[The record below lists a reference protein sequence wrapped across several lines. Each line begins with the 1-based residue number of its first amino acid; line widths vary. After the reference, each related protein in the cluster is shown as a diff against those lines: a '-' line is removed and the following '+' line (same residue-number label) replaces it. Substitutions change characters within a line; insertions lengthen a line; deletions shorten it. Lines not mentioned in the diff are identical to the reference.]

1 MLIPLIRQALE
12 DEWSEMRR
20 VSNLANG
27 FTRARRVEPGASITS
42 TDWNLF
48 AAAVNERIL
57 SGLGDA
63 CWRIC
68 EYLLGLYRSML
79 APSDDPVPLWHS
91 EAEYF
96 EVMQALEPHV
106 AQWPTAGVGDTGL
119 PEPEGPNM
127 QNPMMAW
134 VYGNV
139 QAGLD
144 NESLRLRTVP
154 YSLNANTPEERWMN
168 GIGARGSVD
177 PATGYES
184 APARELA
191 LQFAKL
197 AYRKDSV
204 YGLTYGGFL
213 PGPSKLSHN
222 CKYPCAGLGYGDGQC
237 LTPTRDNLE
246 IKFTAV
252 RDTDPVSGVPDVP
265 PVNNKPSGPVDTDY
279 YTDDILT
286 IPDYHIVTLKGTCLL
301 CEDAYETDGVT
312 GLQTPMCDDIGD
324 LYAGACPND
333 GTNPDYCHHLLVHY
347 ELPVGWWC
355 VFNDGATMFF
365 PRNDWIEGPYEQ
377 VSHLAHDYGDQ
388 IRRVVNGFNREFRGA
403 DSQRAVPGYNL
414 GNAFDDQAY
423 YTQQNYLA
431 PNYGQQAGDTMTALY
446 PTWRLGAGVWTAG
459 QKLQC
464 DAGSTNYSWHDG
476 FLATHLFVILRT
488 ADPSK
493 SIEMTMHWSGGER
506 IITATDDGEIIKLAA
521 DERLTDV
528 YFDLNDADT
537 LDAGESILVMVTE
550 LQECKPEWYD
560 RYVVTRK
567 GGARLVGD
575 NVHMDGVGTEE
586 EDSLAIWEAYN
597 DEGIIFNPADEP
609 EISEPTSVNENAV
622 YDSARR
628 MYQTVRIMNRFQFV
642 DYEVEGGDSILYFRP
657 NPRTD
662 EYSMKNPE
670 DLGDPSI
677 DLFTGMTVQR
687 VPPDAEDEN
696 AIQGKNSR
704 WVMGVW
710 LKPYAPPPPSEEDPK
725 NILDRTLY
733 GDHFPDINR
742 CYVDDRVSAADTD
755 DFNRH
760 TNRGADL
767 STNLFG
773 QAPSGWN
780 YAKTFDDKYVNHT
793 YLKAGLT
800 DVDRINFAKSCRIYE
815 PPIEIKS
822 IETIWRGNEEIR
834 KVRLMGRLRNT
845 SGETGGAPDTIST
858 SGWLTTNTGTPG
870 GATSPNGWSFN
881 SIRDEPFACEERNLR
896 LYLFERWQDKHD
908 VSGVKP
914 GDGSQSW
921 EGYTR
926 YGDSARQPAIIPHFH
941 FVKLLPQV
949 KFDQDDYQDSEDHL
963 FLSDEPLQAEW
974 MLRCMV
980 EGAVAGEGT
989 LDCTD
994 PVSARAYDW
1003 TWRNLCNELFGIP
1016 SVGSFAMTE
1025 TADLTATDIRA
1036 DGPEGFGPLPNTYAS
1051 AEVFN
1056 RLVDIVNALT
1066 RYRVMLPWAGQYC
1079 EATNSV
1085 NKSVIA
1091 DGLVDYGCGVPSGC
1105 SVDPWGGKIA
1115 YPWQGNPCP
1124 KGAYSDWTDLTGA
1137 WLSMAHTECTFQNCE
1152 YVLVWND
1159 VEWVWS
1165 PTDNYALVTTRVTNL
1180 FRFDLIDPHIYQN
1193 AIPESWRGLVN
1204 EASQSLGTLFRD
1216 EWIQS
1221 TFNTDG
1227 VGELI
1232 TTCSGFTCDFYNNT
1246 TGSDKCM
1253 FVRGGYWELDC
1264 GELAPG
1270 GWKIADFANPA
1281 CRYGPGIRHDMT
1293 LIADKT
1299 LVVEFQTVERDE
1311 WVVVPKT
1318 EDEVMLP

>member
-12 DEWSEMRR
+12 DEWAEMRR

-27 FTRARRVEPGASITS
+27 FTRARRVEPGAAITS
-42 TDWNLF
+42 ADWNLF

-79 APSDDPVPLWHS
+79 APSDDVVPLWHS

-96 EVMQALEPHV
+96 EVMQALQPHV

-154 YSLNANTPEERWMN
+154 YSLNADTPEERWMN
-168 GIGARGSVD
+168 GVGARGAVD
-177 PATGYES
+177 PLTGYES
-184 APARELA
+184 SPARELA
-191 LQFAKL
+191 MEFAKL
-197 AYRKDSV
+197 AYRKDGV

-213 PGPSKLSHN
+213 PGPSKLSHE
-222 CKYPCAGLGYGDGQC
+222 CTYPCAGLGYGDGQC

-252 RDTDPVSGVPDVP
+252 RDTTSIPDVP
-265 PVNNKPSGPVDTDY
+265 PVNNKPSGPADSDY
-279 YTDDILT
+279 YDDDTLT
-286 IPDYHIVTLKGTCLL
+286 IPDYHVVTLKGTCLL
-301 CEDAYETDGVT
+301 CQDAYDPLT
-312 GLQTPMCDDIGD
+312 GAVPCSSGSG
-324 LYAGACPND
+324 YSGACPND
-333 GTNPDYCHHLLVHY
+333 GDTPDYCRHLLVHY

-355 VFNDGATMFF
+355 VFNDGATMLF

-388 IRRVVNGFNREFRGA
+388 VRRVVNGFNREFRGA
-403 DSQRAVPGYNL
+403 DSQRSVPGYNL
-414 GNAFDDQAY
+414 DEAFDDQAY

-431 PNYGQQAGDTMTALY
+431 PNYGQQAGESITAVY
-446 PTWRLGAGVWTAG
+446 PTWRLGSGVWAAG

-464 DAGSTNYSWHDG
+464 DAGSTHYSWHEG
-476 FLATHLFVILRT
+476 FLATHLFIVLRT
-488 ADPSK
+488 EDADKTVPV
-493 SIEMTMHWSGGER
+493 TMKWGGGEMKLS
-506 IITATDDGEIIKLAA
+506 ASVDGEIVKLDDSRMASVYVEL
-521 DERLTDV
+521 DEAT
-528 YFDLNDADT
+528 T
-537 LDAGESILVMVTE
+537 LDAGESILIMATE
-550 LQECKPEWYD
+550 LQACKPEWYD

-567 GGARLVGD
+567 AGARLVGD
-575 NVHMDGVGTEE
+575 GVHIDGVGTEE
-586 EDSLAIWEAYN
+586 EDSREIWEAYN
-597 DEGIIFNPADEP
+597 AEGIILNPADEP
-609 EISEPTSVNENAV
+609 NISEPTSVNENAV
-622 YDSARR
+622 YDAARR

-662 EYSMKNPE
+662 EYSMENPE

-767 STNLFG
+767 GTNLFG

-793 YLKAGLT
+793 YLKTGLT
-800 DVDRINFAKSCRIYE
+800 DADRINFAKSCRVYE
-815 PPIEIKS
+815 PPIEIRS
-822 IETIWRGNEEIR
+822 IETVWRGNEEIR

-870 GATSPNGWSFN
+870 GATSPNGWDFN
-881 SIRDEPFACEERNLR
+881 AIRDEPFACEERNLR
-896 LYLFERWQDKHD
+896 LYLFERWQKKHD

-914 GDGSQSW
+914 GDGAQSW
-921 EGYTR
+921 DGYTR

-949 KFDQDDYQDSEDHL
+949 KVDQDDLEDAGDAL

-989 LDCTD
+989 LDCDDATK
-994 PVSARAYDW
+994 ARAYDW

-1025 TADLTATDIRA
+1025 TADLAAGDVRT

-1066 RYRVMLPWAGQYC
+1066 RYRVMLPWGANYAESYNTSRKVLDK
-1079 EATNSV
+1079 EAYDHTCQ
-1085 NKSVIA
+1085 
-1091 DGLVDYGCGVPSGC
+1091 DMGGVPNDVC
-1105 SVDPWGGKIA
+1105 SVSGYFVTQDPGTPCSVGSYGVEQELTTAA
-1115 YPWQGNPCP
+1115 YQFSFTTAQIQC
-1124 KGAYSDWTDLTGA
+1124 GA
-1137 WLSMAHTECTFQNCE
+1137 LSSYGVDTARRTSQISFEF
-1152 YVLVWND
+1152 
-1159 VEWVWS
+1159 
-1165 PTDNYALVTTRVTNL
+1165 
-1180 FRFDLIDPHIYQN
+1180 IDSHIYYN
-1193 AIPESWRGLVN
+1193 AIPESWRGMVTPVS
-1204 EASQSLGTLFRD
+1204 AFVGAFFKDSYYKGWYTA
-1216 EWIQS
+1216 
-1221 TFNTDG
+1221 TYTG
-1227 VGELI
+1227 VSFPA
-1232 TTCSGFTCDFYNNT
+1232 CSGGYFYCDFEFHEQT
-1246 TGSDKCM
+1246 VDKCR
-1253 FVRGGYWELDC
+1253 FVTNFSEALDC
-1264 GELAPG
+1264 GPLAPPS
-1270 GWKIADFANPA
+1270 WKYFEVGS
-1281 CRYGPGIRHDMT
+1281 CSQGPGAWHELT
-1293 LIADKT
+1293 LIGDKT
-1299 LVVEFQTVERDE
+1299 LVVEFPTVERDE